1 MKTNDRIFRKFMENH
16 DERKDMFL
24 RKMKTEENNEG
35 KTWKD
40 VEIRRKENDN
50 ERWKRKKERTG
61 HIHEDKDQELKT
73 QTTN

>member
-1 MKTNDRIFRKFMENH
+1 MENH
-16 DERKDMFL
+16 DETKGHVPKKDENRRKQR
-24 RKMKTEENNEG
+24 RKNMERRGNT
-35 KTWKD
+35 
-40 VEIRRKENDN
+40 RKENDN